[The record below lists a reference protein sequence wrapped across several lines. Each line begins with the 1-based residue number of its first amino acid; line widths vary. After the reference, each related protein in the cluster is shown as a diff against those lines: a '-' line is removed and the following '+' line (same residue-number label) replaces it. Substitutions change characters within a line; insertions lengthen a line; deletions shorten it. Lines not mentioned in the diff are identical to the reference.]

1 MLLVVL
7 LFLLRRV
14 YPVAP
19 RVLASCCR
27 CCLVNTFCRLW
38 LQAKEKESPPPSPLS
53 SLEKKRRGSEEKQEP
68 EQKKNGSSCKF
79 LFVLRRVSYDRKNMR
94 MAIVPFWAL

>member
-1 MLLVVL
+1 V
-7 LFLLRRV
+7 FW
-14 YPVAP
+14 PVAAVVVWSTP
-19 RVLASCCR
+19 FVDSGFGQKKK
-27 CCLVNTFCRLW
+27 N
-38 LQAKEKESPPPSPLS
+38 PPPSPLS
-53 SLEKKRRGSEEKQEP
+53 SLAKKRRGSEEKQEP